1 MSRAALPPDGDERI
15 DNVDACL
22 QNACMPNI
30 LIRNVPEDLHARLV
44 ADARA
49 HGRSLQQHLLAVLS
63 GRQAPWSSS
72 EAVGQIMQLGQRLR
86 QDGYVSDWGFED
98 PVDLARG

>member
-1 MSRAALPPDGDERI
+1 MSRVGLPHDGEDR
-15 DNVDACL
+15 VDSREIRL

-49 HGRSLQQHLLAVLS
+49 HGRSLQQHLLAGLA
-63 GRQAPWSSS
+63 GREVAWSSS
-72 EAVGQIMQLGQRLR
+72 EAVGRIVELGRRLR

-98 PVDLARG
+98 PVDVARG